1 MGCVQQAVLEFDE
14 EVRSPWRP
22 RLVPDTGGDLARVR
36 PPSHRTGSRAAP
48 RTPPGP
54 RRECG
59 PARRPDAGH
68 PLRAGRP
75 ARPVRGRALPTLPA
89 GRVRLRLTRRARR
102 LAFVLAVAGGIAV
115 GLWLAPLLAGGGQL
129 RLAGESTV
137 VVQQGDTL
145 WSIAT
150 TVAGGGADVRAV
162 VDEIQRLNGLHGSEL
177 VPGQVLDLP

>member
-1 MGCVQQAVLEFDE
+1 
-14 EVRSPWRP
+14 
-22 RLVPDTGGDLARVR
+22 
-36 PPSHRTGSRAAP
+36 
-48 RTPPGP
+48 
-54 RRECG
+54 
-59 PARRPDAGH
+59 
-68 PLRAGRP
+68 
-75 ARPVRGRALPTLPA
+75 
-89 GRVRLRLTRRARR
+89 VRLRLTRRARR